1 MSSTCA
7 TRKGRAPRARP
18 SLTTLF
24 GKIDKNVRVY
34 QLVSLLHQGWGKG
47 RATRQQEF
55 HCDIPEEL
63 RKKLQDKKIPIKLH
77 CMTKNATMEVD
88 GHEIQTP
95 HCIQSSRFSSAL
107 QFCIIW
113 QVIESSD

>member
-1 MSSTCA
+1 MPAVRTTVGSENEATVTCLAVPLTHAA
-7 TRKGRAPRARP
+7 TDPGAQPIIATLLSPAAGPRQNAR
-18 SLTTLF
+18 
-24 GKIDKNVRVY
+24 
-34 QLVSLLHQGWGKG
+34 
-47 RATRQQEF
+47 EM
-55 HCDIPEEL
+55 
-63 RKKLQDKKIPIKLH
+63 H

-95 HCIQSSRFSSAL
+95 HCIQSSRFSSVL